1 MPDKFGPRGV
11 MALHIPLQNANMQPE
26 YEMMRPSGVSNQIYR
41 IDLGKPDLVSE
52 STVAVIKGALGCWP
66 DVFVV
71 GNSIEMREWS
81 IERQDRHRTLIQ
93 AEIGDHPL
101 VLGGD
106 ATLAALRA
114 FDAKRISVLSPMH
127 QRYSNSARS
136 YYESL
141 GFDVVSDHCMGVQ
154 LPEDIIKV
162 TDQAIFDMFEE
173 MDRPDIDVILH
184 VGGALSVVPLIEQ
197 LEQKHGKPVISVNAA
212 SYWMALRM
220 MGVEDKVEGF
230 GRLLRMPLPK
240 K

>member
-1 MPDKFGPRGV
+1 MPDRFGPRGV

-26 YEMMRPSGVSNQIYR
+26 YEMMRPDGINNQIYR
-41 IDLGKPDLVSE
+41 INLGKPELVSE
-52 STVAVIKGALGCWP
+52 STVEVIRGALGCWP

-81 IERQDRHRTLIQ
+81 IEQQNRHRQLIQ

-114 FDAKRISVLSPMH
+114 FDAKRVSILSPMH
-127 QRYSNSARS
+127 QRYSDSARS

-141 GFDVVSDHCMGVQ
+141 GFEVMGDHCMNVQ

-162 TDQAIFDMFEE
+162 PDQAILDMFEE
-173 MDRPDIDVILH
+173 MDRPDIDVLLH
-184 VGGALSVVPLIEQ
+184 VGGALSVVPLIDQ
-197 LEQKHGKPVISVNAA
+197 LEKKHGKPVISVNQA
-212 SYWMALRM
+212 SYWMALRTL
-220 MGVEDKVEGF
+220 GVEDSVKGF
-230 GRLLRMPLPK
+230 GQLLTMPLP
-240 K
+240 